1 MKFIFCE
8 SRMVLIYILS
18 ILSLSSLFM
27 DKIQP
32 VQISQVEENNMIK
45 VKTIKSQNT
54 NQKIPET
61 WIEENNIL
69 DTNLENSEISNT
81 ENNEDE
87 YEEIIFN
94 DDFDKEYRSGT
105 ENNYLED

>member
-1 MKFIFCE
+1 
-8 SRMVLIYILS
+8 
-18 ILSLSSLFM
+18 M

-32 VQISQVEENNMIK
+32 VQINQVEENNMIEI
-45 VKTIKSQNT
+45 KTIKPQNT

-81 ENNEDE
+81 ENDE